1 MQFGILVILFIIFY
15 RVLNKKMLTFDFLE
29 KIVILFQTNKIA
41 TQKSS
46 QIEFI
51 SKLESSYL
59 MLW

>member
-1 MQFGILVILFIIFY
+1 
-15 RVLNKKMLTFDFLE
+15 MLTFDFLE